1 MISEHGGNSLGLDIL
16 YDFSANLNP
25 LGMPESVKGALKNS
39 VGEWEKYP
47 DHSCEKLTVKISEAL
62 NVEEEKI
69 ACGNGAADMIYRII
83 RSVKPKKCVL
93 TAPAFSEYEK
103 ALREIGCEIEYIS
116 LLEKNDFR
124 IEASCLELL
133 ENGADMLILCSPNN
147 PTGQV
152 IPALLLEKICEKCY
166 RNNIIF
172 LCDECFLELAESGD
186 ALSAINFLNEKTV
199 VLNAFTKTYAMAGI
213 RLGYAV
219 FGDRRLA
226 EAVRG
231 NGQFWSVSAPAQIA
245 GIAALDEK
253 NYLDGSRKIIKAE
266 REFLSKNLSDFG
278 IRVFDS
284 VANFLLLK
292 SDIPLYDEL
301 LREKILIRSCAN
313 FRGLDERYFRVAV
326 RTHDENLALI
336 SAVGRIIHG

>member
-25 LGMPESVKGALKNS
+25 LGMPERVKNALKNS

-47 DHSCEKLTVKISEAL
+47 DHSCEKLIGKISEAL
-62 NVEEEKI
+62 SFEADRIV
-69 ACGNGAADMIYRII
+69 CGNGAADIIYRIV
-83 RSVKPKKCVL
+83 RSVKPQKCVI

-116 LLEKNDFR
+116 LSEKNDFR
-124 IEASCLELL
+124 LEASCLELL
-133 ENGADMLILCSPNN
+133 ESGADMLILCSPNN
-147 PTGQV
+147 PTGQ
-152 IPALLLEKICEKCY
+152 IIQTELLKKICEKCY
-166 RNNIIF
+166 NNNIVF
-172 LCDECFLELAESGD
+172 LCDECFLELTENGD
-186 ALSAINFLNEKTV
+186 AFSAVNFLNGKTV
-199 VLNAFTKTYAMAGI
+199 VLKAFTKTYAMAGL
-213 RLGYAV
+213 RLGYAL
-219 FGDRRLA
+219 FGDQSLA
-226 EAVRG
+226 KAVRE

-253 NYLDGSRKIIKAE
+253 KYLSESRKIIKAE
-266 REFLSKNLSDFG
+266 REFLSKSLSDFG

-284 VANFLLLK
+284 AANFLLLR
-292 SDIPLYDEL
+292 SDIPLYDAL

-326 RTHDENLALI
+326 RTHEENLALI
-336 SAVGRIIHG
+336 AAVGRIIHG